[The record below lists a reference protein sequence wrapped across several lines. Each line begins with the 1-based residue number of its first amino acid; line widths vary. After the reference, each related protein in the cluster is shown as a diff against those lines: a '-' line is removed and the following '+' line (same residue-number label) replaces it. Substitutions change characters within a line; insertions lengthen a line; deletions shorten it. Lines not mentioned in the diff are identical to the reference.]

1 MSIHFRHIILI
12 SGQPVFI
19 LLLFAKYIYLEKK
32 QQIPIF

>member
-1 MSIHFRHIILI
+1 MSIHSRHIILI

-19 LLLFAKYIYLEKK
+19 LLLFAKYLEEK